1 MAENTNVTAPENGKQ
16 EQPAQPTQSE
26 RFTNMVMTQ
35 YTNITSSKR
44 EFSEREKQLIRG
56 YFISIDQ
63 MLAKTEAERLRK
75 NEANSDHRYDNPL
88 PYDWNHIDLPQL
100 AKDLAHYARVGL
112 DMMEP
117 NTLFPIPYKDNKGNN
132 YTITLMEG
140 YNGIRYQAEKYA
152 LDPFRA
158 VTVEVVYKND
168 RFTPMKKSHSNPI
181 ESYEFEVP
189 NPFDRGEPIG
199 VFGYIEFEDPAKN
212 KLVIFDQKAVEKRKP
227 KYAAAEFW
235 GGPKKVWK
243 WDEKAKK
250 KVETTEQ
257 IDGWVPEMY
266 EKTMKREIYGSKH
279 IPRDPTKIDESYQYI
294 RNREQQYG
302 DIVIEAEVSENAN
315 ATPITLPE
323 APKAITAPEPET
335 PTEQPEQKPAPAS
348 ATAPAQPV
356 QPEQDDGGMEDEIP
370 F

>member
-1 MAENTNVTAPENGKQ
+1 MAENTQGTNQAQGN
-16 EQPAQPTQSE
+16 EQPAQLTQSE
-26 RFTNMVMTQ
+26 RFTNMVMAQ
-35 YTNITSSKR
+35 YTNLTSSR
-44 EFSEREKQLIRG
+44 HEFSEREKQLIRN
-56 YFISIDQ
+56 YFIGIDQ
-63 MLAKTEAERLRK
+63 MLAKSEEERQRK
-75 NEANSDHRYDNPL
+75 NESNTDHKYDNPV
-88 PYDWNHIDLPQL
+88 PYNWNTIDLPQL

-117 NTLFPIPYKDNKGNN
+117 NTLYPIPYKDNKRGI

-158 VTVEVVYKND
+158 VTVEVVYRND
-168 RFTPMKKSHSNPI
+168 KFVPLKKSHSNPI

-189 NPFDRGEPIG
+189 NPFDRGEPVG

-235 GGPKKVWK
+235 GGTKKVWEY
-243 WDEKAKK
+243 DPNQKK
-250 KVETTEQ
+250 RVEITKQVE
-257 IDGWVPEMY
+257 GWVPEMY

-279 IPRDPTKIDESYQYI
+279 IPRDPAKIDESYQYI
-294 RNREQQYG
+294 RNRESQYA
-302 DIVIEAEVSENAN
+302 DIVVEAEVSENAN
-315 ATPITLPE
+315 GAPITLPE
-323 APKAITAPEPET
+323 AQKTIEAPEATQTAQQQPEPET
-335 PTEQPEQKPAPAS
+335 HQPAQ
-348 ATAPAQPV
+348 QPV
-356 QPEQDDGGMEDEIP
+356 QVSMDDPDDVIP